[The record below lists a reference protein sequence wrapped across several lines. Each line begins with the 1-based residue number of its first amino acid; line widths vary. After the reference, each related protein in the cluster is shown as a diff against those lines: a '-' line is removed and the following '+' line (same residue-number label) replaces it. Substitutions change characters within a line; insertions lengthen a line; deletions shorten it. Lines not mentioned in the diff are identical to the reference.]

1 MATTSRA
8 LFLPSLLLLF
18 FASIISRHQLFLF
31 AHAKTKLNIKTS
43 GIDMVHAS
51 HILCGSNRTLC
62 EDVME
67 WLEPF
72 TEDDSMRPK
81 LERGFEELA
90 RRFSRCPTGKRN
102 GGDLGYFPRGEMTKD
117 FDGTQRRSRA
127 RERKRARL
135 LNEFL
140 NMLFCL
146 VFPPR
151 VYVLTACFLTFHSFV
166 FLKRSYRLLGT
177 RGAVAQTGR
186 TASNVQRIPRDYG
199 PRPSLGERGNA
210 RASASSNRRSK
221 EETRRKFREEHEERE
236 RESGEKRRQS
246 AETTR
251 QKTAD
256 ESSRGDAR

>member
-18 FASIISRHQLFLF
+18 FASIISRHQLLF

-90 RRFSRCPTGKRN
+90 RRFSRCPT
-102 GGDLGYFPRGEMTKD
+102 DM
-117 FDGTQRRSRA
+117 
-127 RERKRARL
+127 RERKQRARISNDFL
-135 LNEFL
+135 LNAL
-140 NMLFCL
+140 LFCL
-146 VFPPR
+146 AFPPPR
-151 VYVLTACFLTFHSFV
+151 VHVLTASFLTFLSFV

-186 TASNVQRIPRDYG
+186 TASNVQRIPRDHG

-221 EETRRKFREEHEERE
+221 EETRRKF
-236 RESGEKRRQS
+236 
-246 AETTR
+246 
-251 QKTAD
+251 
-256 ESSRGDAR
+256 

>member
-1 MATTSRA
+1 MTTTSRA
-8 LFLPSLLLLF
+8 LLLPSLLLLF

-117 FDGTQRRSRA
+117 FDGTRRYARALARTQTGSNIERIFVECASFLSRISSSA
-127 RERKRARL
+127 RVRTDRL
-135 LNEFL
+135 FSHLS
-140 NMLFCL
+140 LFCI
-146 VFPPR
+146 F
-151 VYVLTACFLTFHSFV
+151 
-166 FLKRSYRLLGT
+166 
-177 RGAVAQTGR
+177 
-186 TASNVQRIPRDYG
+186 
-199 PRPSLGERGNA
+199 
-210 RASASSNRRSK
+210 
-221 EETRRKFREEHEERE
+221 
-236 RESGEKRRQS
+236 
-246 AETTR
+246 
-251 QKTAD
+251 KTQLS
-256 ESSRGDAR
+256 SSRNSRRRCTNRSDRIKRPTDST

>member
-1 MATTSRA
+1 M
-8 LFLPSLLLLF
+8 
-18 FASIISRHQLFLF
+18 
-31 AHAKTKLNIKTS
+31 
-43 GIDMVHAS
+43 
-51 HILCGSNRTLC
+51 
-62 EDVME
+62 
-67 WLEPF
+67 
-72 TEDDSMRPK
+72 

-90 RRFSRCPTGKRN
+90 RKFSRCPTGKRN

-117 FDGTQRRSRA
+117 FDGT
-127 RERKRARL
+127 REQTGSIILRIFEYA
-135 LNEFL
+135 
-140 NMLFCL
+140 FCL

-151 VYVLTACFLTFHSFV
+151 VYVLTARFLTFHSFV

-186 TASNVQRIPRDYG
+186 TASNVQRIPRDHG

-210 RASASSNRRSK
+210 RASANSNGRSK
-221 EETRRKFREEHEERE
+221 EKTRRTVREEHEERE